1 MSGGKECPL
10 LEAHQLEVQ
19 LAAGQPGS
27 KSKSSDDLH
36 LCLRPSLLILL
47 APRREQVFAGRRMRS
62 LNSKWRTRFSA
73 DADTGHVAT
82 QSGAQGPRARHRKL
96 RQRALKGPR
105 LKKERERGK
114 DGEREGKNDRVGRES
129 NLFSHLTYVCS

>member
-27 KSKSSDDLH
+27 KSKSSDDLY

-47 APRREQVFAGRRMRS
+47 APRRGQVFAGRRMRS
-62 LNSKWRTRFSA
+62 LNSKCRTRFSA
-73 DADTGHVAT
+73 DAGTGHVAT
-82 QSGAQGPRARHRKL
+82 QSVEPRGLGPDT
-96 RQRALKGPR
+96 
-105 LKKERERGK
+105 E
-114 DGEREGKNDRVGRES
+114 N
-129 NLFSHLTYVCS
+129 